1 MRPVRLIALFLA
13 LLAALPA
20 AAQMSL
26 GEPVATAGPILTLDQ
41 NRLYSDSRYGRQ
53 TQADIDA
60 EAKALAAEN
69 RNLEAALEAE
79 ETALAERRSSLPAAE
94 FQTLAQAFDAKVRDI
109 RRARDTKARDL
120 SMRQDQS
127 QRMFLEKVVPV
138 LNQIRT
144 EMGAELILDRASVIW
159 SSPNIDITDLAI
171 QRIDQTLLDTG
182 TAPEPELEPAADPA
196 PAAAGQD

>member
-1 MRPVRLIALFLA
+1 MRPLRLIALFVA

-53 TQADIDA
+53 SQADIDA

-69 RNLEAALEAE
+69 RDLEAALEIE
-79 ETALAERRSSLPAAE
+79 EKALAERRSSLPAEE

-127 QRMFLEKVVPV
+127 QRIFLEKVVPI

-159 SSPNIDITDLAI
+159 SSPSIDITDLAI
-171 QRIDQTLLDTG
+171 QRIDQTMLDAG
-182 TAPEPELEPAADPA
+182 TTPEPESEPAADPA